1 MEIKQFPELVTPSAA
16 DIFPLSHAGN
26 VYGIKYSNLMAY
38 IAAATV
44 ATKRGNLAATDLDT
58 LIQDGVYAL
67 QGGVSYTNMPDGAT
81 YGALYVFTPYT
92 STQADI
98 AQLLVSGSRQAW
110 IRFYGQTR
118 WSDWASIVTKHDDA
132 TLTAYKGITLSAY
145 NRGGQ
150 ITLRGTSDGI
160 SEAMT
165 TDAAMETI
173 GTLPAGFR
181 PPVTMTQYHQ
191 INSTT
196 RVQMIVYSSGI
207 VQLGRARTT
216 DGTGTN
222 LEAGTYVRFLAQF
235 PEA

>member
-16 DIFPLSHAGN
+16 DIFPLSHNGN
-26 VYGIKYSNLMAY
+26 VFGIKYSNLSAY
-38 IAAATV
+38 ISGLTGAV
-44 ATKRGNLAATDLDT
+44 RRGTLAAVDLDT
-58 LIQDGVYAL
+58 VTQDGIYAL
-67 QGGVSYTNMPDGAT
+67 QGGVSYTHMPDGAT

-92 STQADI
+92 STKADI

-118 WSDWASIVTKHDDA
+118 WSDWASIVTKHDDT
-132 TLTAYKGITLSAY
+132 TLTEYKGIALSAY
-145 NRGGQ
+145 NRGG
-150 ITLRGTSDGI
+150 IVTVRGTSEGI

-165 TDAAMETI
+165 TNAAMETI
-173 GTLPAGFR
+173 GTLPAGYR

-191 INSTT
+191 INATT

-207 VQLGRARTT
+207 IQLGRARTT
-216 DGTGTN
+216 DGSGTN
-222 LEAGTYVRFLAQF
+222 LEAGAYVRFLFSF